1 MFIVA
6 ISPLMFSPGE
16 DAGVCRSIKL
26 GVSVGTLM
34 VDGPE
39 ALMGEGRA
47 LLSLAEHGD
56 DDAEEPA
63 PA

>member
-6 ISPLMFSPGE
+6 ISPLMFSPGD
-16 DAGVCRSIKL
+16 DAGVCRS
-26 GVSVGTLM
+26 GVSLM

-39 ALMGEGRA
+39 AMLGEGRA
-47 LLSLAEHGD
+47 LLSPAEHGE